1 VVIATKFGIRFDTDS
16 NEVPYPII
24 PDFRP
29 ARICTS
35 VEGSLKRFQTD
46 CINLYYQHR
55 IDPKVPAEEVA
66 GVMADL
72 IREGKN

>member
-1 VVIATKFGIRFDTDS
+1 MSQPTDFGHT
-16 NEVPYPII
+16 
-24 PDFRP
+24 
-29 ARICTS
+29 
-35 VEGSLKRFQTD
+35 QTD